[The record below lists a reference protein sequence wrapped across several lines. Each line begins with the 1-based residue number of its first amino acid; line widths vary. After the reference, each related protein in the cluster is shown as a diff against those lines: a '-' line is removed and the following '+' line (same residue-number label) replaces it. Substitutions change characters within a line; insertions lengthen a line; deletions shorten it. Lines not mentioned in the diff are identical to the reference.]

1 MENQNSLIG
10 TAMLSTIWEKEK
22 KDTLELV
29 IPFIKYSIG
38 QLISIDE
45 RVELGSV
52 ADYLSTNFGFYDM
65 PYSVLQKAFKRL
77 TKKKVLKKENGQY
90 YLCIDLSKECR
101 NVSAQL
107 DNMRKNSADVI
118 DNLNVYLNKKHDSIF
133 KKQISE
139 EEVSTYFVKFLESNG
154 YFIYSKIEKLQEV
167 SPVDNK
173 VFYYIAQ
180 FILEEYEGQTL
191 IFSYIENIVKGFLLS
206 HIIYGYVDTDYNEKF
221 KDVYFYLDTTLLLYI
236 FGLKSDEKNKGAT
249 QLLDLIR
256 KSNIRARCFEHT
268 YAEIISIIEAYKHNI
283 PRGASKSIHTIEF
296 FDNLQYSRSD
306 VERYL
311 LKLEDIF
318 KENNIEITQVPYLS
332 SDDSCIVKTED
343 YSKSI
348 GEEELKK
355 FLSLKLNYKKDEAL
369 DNDVKSI
376 SAISTMR
383 NSKSFTKIEE
393 CKAIFVTTNTPLV
406 YWAKE
411 YTGDNDNCAPL
422 LISDMDLTTLLW
434 LKNYKRFSDYP
445 KLKLI
450 ENARISMEP
459 TENIR
464 NEFKKKI
471 EQLQAEGVVNE
482 EQAVAYNQLIFR
494 KKEKIMELINA
505 DPDNISNI
513 DECDLEKITRDY
525 YNTTL
530 NAENIELK
538 YQSKQKDELINDMR
552 RATNERIEQNG
563 KKIYIVL
570 HVILIILISLMLVIP
585 MYRLIPQ
592 SDRCGFGDI
601 ISFVIGIIGLLD
613 LIAPRYRKC
622 NCLIRKIVNKYEIH
636 AKKQEH
642 MRINKN

>member
-256 KSNIRARCFEHT
+256 KSNIRARCF
-268 YAEIISIIEAYKHNI
+268 
-283 PRGASKSIHTIEF
+283 
-296 FDNLQYSRSD
+296 
-306 VERYL
+306 
-311 LKLEDIF
+311 
-318 KENNIEITQVPYLS
+318 
-332 SDDSCIVKTED
+332 
-343 YSKSI
+343 
-348 GEEELKK
+348 
-355 FLSLKLNYKKDEAL
+355 
-369 DNDVKSI
+369 
-376 SAISTMR
+376 
-383 NSKSFTKIEE
+383 
-393 CKAIFVTTNTPLV
+393 
-406 YWAKE
+406 
-411 YTGDNDNCAPL
+411 
-422 LISDMDLTTLLW
+422 
-434 LKNYKRFSDYP
+434 
-445 KLKLI
+445 
-450 ENARISMEP
+450 
-459 TENIR
+459 
-464 NEFKKKI
+464 
-471 EQLQAEGVVNE
+471 
-482 EQAVAYNQLIFR
+482 
-494 KKEKIMELINA
+494 
-505 DPDNISNI
+505 
-513 DECDLEKITRDY
+513 
-525 YNTTL
+525 
-530 NAENIELK
+530 
-538 YQSKQKDELINDMR
+538 
-552 RATNERIEQNG
+552 
-563 KKIYIVL
+563 
-570 HVILIILISLMLVIP
+570 
-585 MYRLIPQ
+585 
-592 SDRCGFGDI
+592 
-601 ISFVIGIIGLLD
+601 
-613 LIAPRYRKC
+613 
-622 NCLIRKIVNKYEIH
+622 
-636 AKKQEH
+636 
-642 MRINKN
+642 